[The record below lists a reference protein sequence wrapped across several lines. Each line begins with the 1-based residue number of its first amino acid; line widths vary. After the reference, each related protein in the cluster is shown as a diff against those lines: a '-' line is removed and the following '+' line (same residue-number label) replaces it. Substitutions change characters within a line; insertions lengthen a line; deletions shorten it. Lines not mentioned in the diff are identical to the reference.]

1 MAVYDKSIEL
11 KMQRLFLM
19 LSEKD
24 RRRYAGIEA
33 AKLGH
38 GGIEYVT
45 GLFDMD
51 PKTVRRGLE
60 ELEVNEDP
68 APSRIRK
75 KSAGRKN
82 AMVDKPTLEEN
93 FLRLL
98 AEFTAGDP
106 MREGVL
112 WTNRSRC
119 EISRRLAEMGTS
131 ASRYTDRKS
140 VV

>member
-1 MAVYDKSIEL
+1 MTVYDKDIEL
-11 KMQRLFLM
+11 KMQRLFQM

-38 GGIEYVT
+38 GGIEDVS

-51 PKTVRRGLE
+51 PKTVRRGLV

-75 KSAGRKN
+75 KRCRTQKCNGSQAYPGRKFPQ
-82 AMVDKPTLEEN
+82 AT
-93 FLRLL
+93 
-98 AEFTAGDP
+98 
-106 MREGVL
+106 
-112 WTNRSRC
+112 C
-119 EISRRLAEMGTS
+119 
-131 ASRYTDRKS
+131 
-140 VV
+140 

>member
-38 GGIEYVT
+38 GGIEYVSE
-45 GLFDMD
+45 LFDMD
-51 PKTVRRGLE
+51 PRTVRRGLI

-75 KSAGRKN
+75 K
-82 AMVDKPTLEEN
+82 
-93 FLRLL
+93 
-98 AEFTAGDP
+98 
-106 MREGVL
+106 
-112 WTNRSRC
+112 RC
-119 EISRRLAEMGTS
+119 GT
-131 ASRYTDRKS
+131 
-140 VV
+140 

>member
-11 KMQRLFLM
+11 KMQRLFLL

-38 GGIEYVT
+38 GGIEYVS

-51 PKTVRRGLE
+51 PKTVRRGLI

-75 KSAGRKN
+75 K
-82 AMVDKPTLEEN
+82 
-93 FLRLL
+93 
-98 AEFTAGDP
+98 
-106 MREGVL
+106 
-112 WTNRSRC
+112 RC
-119 EISRRLAEMGTS
+119 GT
-131 ASRYTDRKS
+131 
-140 VV
+140 